1 MKIPMFPVDAAEQ
14 HSKMNVGPLSI
25 SSDPKLVEESL
36 RRRDEIE
43 RLNIAKA
50 MLRESY
56 LQALRSSHPLQ
67 AQE

>member
-1 MKIPMFPVDAAEQ
+1 MKIPMFAVDATEERP
-14 HSKMNVGPLSI
+14 KMNVGPSSI
-25 SSDPKLVEESL
+25 SRDSKLVEDSL